1 MVLELFLHLIFFPVW
16 RHLYIVALIDAR
28 GLSVQGRLLLPPR
41 VDWLRA
47 CVLVR
52 SCVRRPRLSR
62 LQCDSKQKAAK
73 GLAFFFLRLASCDHG
88 WRHGSR
94 RHELRRGALRLRCR
108 AKQTGFVRCG
118 SGICPPDGNWWRG
131 GGKWQVASG
140 NAPACAARL
149 RRGGGWEHWGTRAR
163 DRGHVRRG
171 GCGRYGCNGSNPIPT
186 SPPAGRV
193 LSRPIADH
201 GRLVVLFFRH
211 PGRAG
216 RQNRG
221 AARRHGRVSS
231 RCREGRLTS
240 RALTA
245 RLRRPLR
252 RIRPAS
258 LYRYAA
264 WDTHMMPSA

>member
-1 MVLELFLHLIFFPVW
+1 MHGVYLFKAGCCCLPVLIGCARAFLFVRAF
-16 RHLYIVALIDAR
+16 A
-28 GLSVQGRLLLPPR
+28 VQGCPVCDVIPTRKQREVWHFSFFVSPF
-41 VDWLRA
+41 VITDGDMARA
-47 CVLVR
+47 ATSCGVVR
-52 SCVRRPRLSR
+52 SACCPAPNR
-62 LQCDSKQKAAK
+62 Q
-73 GLAFFFLRLASCDHG
+73 ASSDAEAESAHLMASG
-88 WRHGSR
+88 
-94 RHELRRGALRLRCR
+94 GAVVM
-108 AKQTGFVRCG
+108 K
-118 SGICPPDGNWWRG
+118 W
-131 GGKWQVASG
+131 WQVATHRRVPPG
-140 NAPACAARL
+140 FGAAVVGSA
-149 RRGGGWEHWGTRAR
+149 GGHARAR

-171 GCGRYGCNGSNPIPT
+171 GCGRYGSNPIPT

-258 LYRYAA
+258 LYRHAA